1 MASHLVFSHFAS
13 GFIQVIAKD
22 TAHIMTVLETSTKD
36 LARDDTYLV
45 TETPQILNVAI
56 VKTPKMTQ
64 KNKSQSFTIYKKY
77 RSALSK

>member
-1 MASHLVFSHFAS
+1 
-13 GFIQVIAKD
+13 
-22 TAHIMTVLETSTKD
+22 MTVLETSTKD